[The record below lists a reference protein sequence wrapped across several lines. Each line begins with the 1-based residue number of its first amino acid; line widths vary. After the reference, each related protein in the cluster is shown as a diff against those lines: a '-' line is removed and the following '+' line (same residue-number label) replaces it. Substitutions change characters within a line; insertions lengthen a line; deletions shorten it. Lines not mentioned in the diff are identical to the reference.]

1 MWWGY
6 ARNQNKK
13 NKKTQMNANNKQKY
27 SAFICVHLR
36 FLFLL
41 TPVAGMARSYN
52 RALRCFDLM
61 ATNHQ
66 NRMALAVRHKTMAG
80 LLGKSARVEITRPDT

>member
-27 SAFICVHLR
+27 SAFICAHLR
-36 FLFLL
+36 SFAFSVSFNASRGHGPLLQRGVALF
-41 TPVAGMARSYN
+41 
-52 RALRCFDLM
+52 
-61 ATNHQ
+61 
-66 NRMALAVRHKTMAG
+66 
-80 LLGKSARVEITRPDT
+80 